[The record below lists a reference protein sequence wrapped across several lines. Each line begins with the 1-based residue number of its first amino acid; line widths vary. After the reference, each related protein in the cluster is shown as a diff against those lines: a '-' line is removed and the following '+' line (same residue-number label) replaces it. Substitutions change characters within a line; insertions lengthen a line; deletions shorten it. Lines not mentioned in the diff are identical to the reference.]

1 MGTPTL
7 GEAENIITCGIKTL
21 LPGEVRPLL
30 PVVSDS
36 IITCREHYFHLMDDL
51 RTLLPW
57 RSDIIGTRGNFSRR

>member
-36 IITCREHYFHLMDDL
+36 IITCREHDCHLLDDL
-51 RTLLPW
+51 RTLLPR
-57 RSDIIGTRGNFSRR
+57 RSENIATWGNIASR